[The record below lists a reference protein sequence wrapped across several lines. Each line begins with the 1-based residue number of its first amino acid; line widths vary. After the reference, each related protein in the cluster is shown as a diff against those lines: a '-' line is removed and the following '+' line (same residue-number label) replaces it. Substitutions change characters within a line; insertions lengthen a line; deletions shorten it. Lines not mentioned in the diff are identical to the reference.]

1 LLSVSFGP
9 PVTLPVAFPPSA
21 VVTGDLN
28 GDGKQDVVVL
38 DEGEFPD
45 RVSSGS
51 VLLGTGDG
59 GFRPAIT
66 FSLLPGATSAAV
78 GDFNRDGK
86 PDLAITSGLN
96 DAVEILQGNGDGTF
110 RANPLII
117 PVGTQQNFAE
127 SIQSVAVGDFNRDG
141 KLDLAVANPGGNTV
155 SVLLGNGDGTF
166 GPRVDYGVGTSPL
179 SVAAA
184 DLGNGQVDL
193 VVANHDSS
201 NVSVLVGNGDGTFQ
215 PTQTIDVTTQ

>member
-9 PVTLPVAFPPSA
+9 PVTLPVGFPPSA

-59 GFRPAIT
+59 TFRPAVTI
-66 FSLLPGATSAAV
+66 SLLPGATSAAV

-86 PDLAITSGLN
+86 PDLAITSGMN
-96 DAVEILQGNGDGTF
+96 DAVEILRGNGDGTF
-110 RANPLII
+110 QANPLTI

-141 KLDLAVANPGGNTV
+141 ELDPAVANPGSNAV

-166 GPRVDYGVGTSPL
+166 QPRVDYAVGAVPL
-179 SVAAA
+179 SVAAL
-184 DLGNGQVDL
+184 DLGNGHVDL
-193 VVANHDSS
+193 AVANHDST
-201 NVSVLVGNGDGTFQ
+201 NLLVLVGNGDGTFQ
-215 PTQTIDVTTQ
+215 PAQTL